1 MQKYCYYFIFLM
13 FSNTLFAQNK
23 RDSFRSF
30 IKNNSELIVFEK
42 IAYFRNNI
50 FFEIPC
56 ILPLKITEGNRITS
70 FYGERIHPVNGALD
84 FHHAI
89 DIAAKEFDE
98 VFSTANG
105 MIIESNYDK
114 YLGEYIVIEHPNGY
128 QTIYGHLSVR
138 CVDVGEIIY
147 IGEKIGAVGKSGRAT
162 GFHLHY
168 GIKKN
173 GQYVN
178 PLPYLFL
185 FQKSIH

>member
-1 MQKYCYYFIFLM
+1 MQKYCYYFIFLV
-13 FSNTLFAQNK
+13 FSNTIFAQNK
-23 RDSFRSF
+23 YDSLRSL

-42 IAYFRNNI
+42 IAYFRNNV

-56 ILPLKITEGNRITS
+56 ILPLKITESNRITS

-105 MIIESNYDK
+105 MIIESNYNK

-138 CVDVGEIIY
+138 YVDVGEIIY
-147 IGEKIGAVGKSGRAT
+147 LGEKVGAVGKSGRAT

-173 GQYVN
+173 GQYIN